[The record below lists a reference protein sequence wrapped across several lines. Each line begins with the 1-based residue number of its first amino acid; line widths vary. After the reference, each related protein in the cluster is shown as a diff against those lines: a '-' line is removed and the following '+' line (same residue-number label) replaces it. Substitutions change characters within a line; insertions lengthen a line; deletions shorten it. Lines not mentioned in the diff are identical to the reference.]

1 MDAAATLSFLED
13 LGDDEVAEFSDSD
26 LEEGSDDD
34 FENEYLYLGQDD
46 DFVPPDKDDA
56 EEDDSE
62 SDFHDGAVNRSPL
75 AGRRRGRGRGIV
87 ARAAGDG
94 ARTPRGR
101 GRGRG
106 RGRAAA
112 GAARGGRGR
121 GRGRGRAAIVVES
134 MWQNADHNPQE
145 KPEFTPL
152 VEAGPNLPADFD
164 GTTELDFSSCI
175 LRRNWWIIWCAL
187 QMPMLMPILQE
198 HPPMQTVKVTGS
210 LLLRMRCTGF

>member
-1 MDAAATLSFLED
+1 MDAAAALSFLEG

-46 DFVPPDKDDA
+46 DFVPHDEDDA

-94 ARTPRGR
+94 ARAPCGQ

-134 MWQNADHNPQE
+134 MWQNADPNPQE

-164 GTTELDFSSCI
+164 GTTELDFFKLYFTEELVDHTLSLIYRS
-175 LRRNWWIIWCAL
+175 IWSTNL
-187 QMPMLMPILQE
+187 YPICLNFFIE
-198 HPPMQTVKVTGS
+198 FH
-210 LLLRMRCTGF
+210 GF